1 MINYYRVW
9 TPRGRAKVI
18 AGNEIQNKKKIDYR
32 LWNWGARVFS
42 GPKTIGEEQTS
53 TCYQS
58 AGTKYRKTISSQILM

>member
-1 MINYYRVW
+1 MKFKI
-9 TPRGRAKVI
+9 
-18 AGNEIQNKKKIDYR
+18 KKIDYL